1 MNNVSF
7 LKNLLNIYSPSGEE
21 KEISNYLYEKLNL
34 LGFNA
39 HCDKVGNIIAK
50 IGSGKPDVILVGHID
65 TVKGFIDVKEIDG
78 KIYGRG
84 SVDAK
89 GPYSA
94 FVCAVNEIKDT
105 LNKSVTIIGTVEE
118 EQRSKGAAYIIDNYS
133 PDYVIIGEPSGTS
146 GITLGYKG
154 SLRVEY
160 SLKKEMMHYSG
171 KDLTAAEN
179 GVDFWNKIK
188 NFCTH
193 FSKGKK
199 IFDALIPSLISINS
213 LNDDYTQGLVVELD
227 IRTPVDFDIERFKDW
242 IISNKG
248 NGEVKFIDF
257 RPPVRSGKNNKLIR
271 SFIKSIRRHD
281 GEPVF
286 KLKTGSS
293 DMNVV
298 AEKWNCPIVA
308 YGPGESS
315 LDHTPNEHISIE
327 EYLKAIEILKN
338 VISSL

>member
-1 MNNVSF
+1 MDNVSF
-7 LKNLLNIYSPSGEE
+7 LKDLLNIYSPSGEE
-21 KEISNYLYEKLNL
+21 KDISNYLCEKLNS
-34 LGFNA
+34 LGFNTY
-39 HCDKVGNIIAK
+39 CDEVGNVIAK
-50 IGSGKPDVILVGHID
+50 IGSGKPDIILLGHID

-94 FVCAVNEIKDT
+94 FLCAVNEIKDI
-105 LNKSVTIIGTVEE
+105 LNKSVTIIGTIQEE
-118 EQRSKGAAYIIDNYS
+118 ERSKGARYIVDRYS
-133 PDYVIIGEPSGTS
+133 PDYAVIGEPSGTS

-154 SLRVEY
+154 NLEVEY
-160 SLKKEMMHYSG
+160 SLKKEMVHYSG

-179 GVDFWNKIK
+179 GIYFWNKIE
-188 NFCTH
+188 NFCTNH
-193 FSKGKK
+193 SKGKK

-213 LNDDYTQGLVVELD
+213 LNDDYTQGVVIELD
-227 IRTPVDFDIERFKDW
+227 VRTPVDFDIERLKDW
-242 IISNKG
+242 ITSNKG
-248 NGEVKFIDF
+248 EGEVKFIDF
-257 RPPVRSGKNNKLIR
+257 RPPVRSSKNNKLIR
-271 SFIKSIRRHD
+271 SFIKSIRKHG

-286 KLKTGSS
+286 KLKTGTS

-298 AEKWNCPIVA
+298 AEKWTCPIIA

-327 EYLKAIEILKN
+327 EYLKAIEILKY
-338 VISSL
+338 VIRSL